1 VQVFVK
7 FLSFKKK
14 IKWRMFYTPIPKDRY
29 AVVGGKFDHEGLW
42 LEKGGVLEKQIKW

>member
-14 IKWRMFYTPIPKDRY
+14 IKWRMFYTTIPKDRY
-29 AVVGGKFDHEGLW
+29 EVVGDGVTM
-42 LEKGGVLEKQIKW
+42 KGYGRKKEEFWRNR